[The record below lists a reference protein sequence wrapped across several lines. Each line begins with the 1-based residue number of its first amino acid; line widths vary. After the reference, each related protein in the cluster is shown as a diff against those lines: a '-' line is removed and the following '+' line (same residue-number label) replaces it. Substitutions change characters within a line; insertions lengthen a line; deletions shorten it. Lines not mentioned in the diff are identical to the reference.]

1 MGFTAVASIVAGS
14 QVTAAVALAAIAEVG
29 VALTV
34 VGAVT
39 GSKDLTKL
47 GATMGLVGSVGG
59 LIANTAAGSAALG
72 EAVAGT
78 GTTVF
83 DDVAA
88 NAANE
93 AALQQAVGA
102 GTETAVKSATD
113 EALGGLAGQAGE
125 TATSA
130 IGGGLPGTAPSQ
142 VTTTAAPTTAVQQP
156 SVIQP
161 DATSVAGAQAPTGP
175 TSPAS
180 VDVNA
185 VNTPAGSTGA
195 QSGSSFLDSFNT
207 FASKN
212 KDLLNVG
219 MKLGG
224 SALQGLQSA
233 SQWDEK
239 LALEKQRMANANS
252 VGNFAPTTTPVTGS
266 IIQQA
271 RAAA

>member
-88 NAANE
+88 NAAND

-102 GTETAVKSATD
+102 GAETAVKSATD
-113 EALGGLAGQAGE
+113 EAIGGLAGQAGE

-130 IGGGLPGTAPSQ
+130 LGGGMPGATPTP
-142 VTTTAAPTTAVQQP
+142 VTTPAPTAVTPQP
-156 SVIQP
+156 TVIQP
-161 DATSVAGAQAPTGP
+161 DANTVAGATSPTGP
-175 TSPAS
+175 TSPATT
-180 VDVNA
+180 DVTA
-185 VNTPAGSTGA
+185 VSTPAGTTGA

-212 KDLLNVG
+212 KDLLNVS

-252 VGNFAPTTTPVTGS
+252 VGNFAPTTPVTGS